1 MTGFYMVWD
10 IELKS
15 FDNKVD
21 SFKKKKLK
29 LGKILNSSI
38 EINQPKLFLCTYHIG
53 TVLPVLLSFRKKSV
67 KLQLLR
73 FLS

>member
-21 SFKKKKLK
+21 SFKKET
-29 LGKILNSSI
+29 
-38 EINQPKLFLCTYHIG
+38 EIG
-53 TVLPVLLSFRKKSV
+53 
-67 KLQLLR
+67 
-73 FLS
+73 

>member
-21 SFKKKKLK
+21 SFKKKKT
-29 LGKILNSSI
+29 
-38 EINQPKLFLCTYHIG
+38 EIG
-53 TVLPVLLSFRKKSV
+53 
-67 KLQLLR
+67 
-73 FLS
+73 